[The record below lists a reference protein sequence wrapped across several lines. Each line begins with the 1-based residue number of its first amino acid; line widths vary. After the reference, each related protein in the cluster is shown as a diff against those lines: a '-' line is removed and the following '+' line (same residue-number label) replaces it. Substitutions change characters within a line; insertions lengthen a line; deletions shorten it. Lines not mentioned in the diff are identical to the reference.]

1 MPNLCIYCGRNEA
14 NERDHIPPQSFFPK
28 PRPSNLITVPS
39 CSECNREFGKI
50 DEIVRNLLTSIDTT
64 EIHPAVVKQLADKRN
79 RSLGRDGGIHSFNY
93 FLENISLMDRYSE
106 EGIYLGK
113 HPAFE
118 LNTIVMDNF
127 MERIGRGLLFHY
139 CEIGFG
145 DYEFNWKLS
154 PPTNTFNSIPEDL
167 KRFILSGRME
177 TFGDKV
183 FSCAAYTYPG
193 KIRSL
198 WLLRFYDGIEFMLL
212 ISE

>member
-1 MPNLCIYCGRNEA
+1 MSNLCIYCGKNEA
-14 NERDHIPPQSFFPK
+14 NERDHIPPKSFFPE

-50 DEIVRNLLTSIDTT
+50 DEIVRNLLTSIDST
-64 EIHPAVVKQLADKRN
+64 EIHPAVVEQLANKRN
-79 RSLGRDGGIHSFNY
+79 RSLDRAGGVHSFKY
-93 FLENISLMDRYSE
+93 FLDNISLIDRYSE

-118 LNTIVMDNF
+118 LNTNVVDNF
-127 MERIGRGLLFHY
+127 MERMGRGLLFHY
-139 CEIGFG
+139 CGIRFG
-145 DYEFNWKLS
+145 DYKFNWKLS
-154 PPTNTFNSIPEDL
+154 PPTKTFYSMPQNL
-167 KRFILSGRME
+167 KKFILNGKME

-183 FSCAAYTYPG
+183 FSLAAYTYPE
-193 KIRSL
+193 KIQSL